1 MLAPDDR
8 PLSRLTHALLLTQIE
23 RGVPFLRVDPTR
35 EAVELAAAPGQWGR
49 LATTPKGVAAGVA
62 DRLKIMAELPAE
74 PPRDPLMGR
83 TTLVLSETVHH
94 FEVVAFPAKTPV
106 IVARLLDEET
116 VRRTWPPDANAPREG
131 TDYQRLGQLL
141 REAFDQI
148 QRRRPRTA
156 EAKVREARELAEAI
170 CPGMPPHLG
179 AMDLSSDI
187 HRARGEAPEAQR
199 VAPEADA
206 AFTALVGAPTE
217 PGAEGPLAIPDIP
230 SDAAGLQSW
239 LDEA

>member
-1 MLAPDDR
+1 
-8 PLSRLTHALLLTQIE
+8 
-23 RGVPFLRVDPTR
+23 VV
-35 EAVELAAAPGQWGR
+35 
-49 LATTPKGVAAGVA
+49 
-62 DRLKIMAELPAE
+62 DRLKVMAELPAE

-83 TTLVLSETVHH
+83 LTLVLPDAVHH

-106 IVARLLDEET
+106 VIVRLLDEET
-116 VRRTWPPDANAPREG
+116 VRRTWPPDAAAPRAG
-131 TDYQRLGQLL
+131 TDYERLGQLL

-187 HRARGEAPEAQR
+187 HRARGEAQEAQR
-199 VAPEADA
+199 FAREADA
-206 AFTALVGAPTE
+206 AFTALVGAPTD
-217 PGAEGPLAIPDIP
+217 PGAERPLAIPDIP